1 MNRDKFIK
9 KFIRFLLFGLL
20 ALIAVAMGNRIVGNS
35 DCNSCPGK
43 GLCSGE
49 QDCFKYLSRKD
60 GKR

>member
-1 MNRDKFIK
+1 MIRAKFIK
-9 KFIRFLLFGLL
+9 QLIRYLLFGLL
-20 ALIAVAMGNRIVGNS
+20 ALIAVAMGNRIVSGS
-35 DCNSCPGK
+35 DCNTCPGK